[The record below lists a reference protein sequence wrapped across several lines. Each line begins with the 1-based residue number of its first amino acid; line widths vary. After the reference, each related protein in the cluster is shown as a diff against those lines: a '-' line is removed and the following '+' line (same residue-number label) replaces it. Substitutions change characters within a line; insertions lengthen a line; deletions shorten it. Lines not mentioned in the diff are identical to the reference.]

1 MKLINNKFLSSCVE
15 WLDHYPDEA
24 ESLPIELENYLKKG
38 IIEIDGCFF
47 LSDVDVDAASKR
59 IAGCI
64 SDDDRSFLELDMNEL
79 NVLSYGF
86 SHHGRYTK
94 KDVRRAL
101 AMGIVTSY
109 RLASILKKHGVFR
122 IMHSFHYDKHESIIS
137 TWISFSK
144 IRNNDPYWYRLT
156 ESTDPYSLGA
166 MFIYT
171 INDSGS
177 SRQ

>member
-24 ESLPIELENYLKKG
+24 ESLPIELENFKG
-38 IIEIDGCFF
+38 HHRDRRLLL
-47 LSDVDVDAASKR
+47 LSDVDVDAAKR

-94 KDVRRAL
+94 KMYRAF
-101 AMGIVTSY
+101 AMGLL
-109 RLASILKKHGVFR
+109 RH
-122 IMHSFHYDKHESIIS
+122 
-137 TWISFSK
+137 
-144 IRNNDPYWYRLT
+144 
-156 ESTDPYSLGA
+156 TD
-166 MFIYT
+166 
-171 INDSGS
+171 
-177 SRQ
+177 